1 MINGRSNHAFVEI
14 PLTGEFI
21 AIGGWDGE
29 RAMSQTEGFSIKA
42 NLWKQLPKLAEERH
56 SLTACLLGQSFIYAI
71 GGSSAINYGS
81 SLNTI
86 ERLNF
91 ALPNYMQ

>member
-1 MINGRSNHAFVEI
+1 M
-14 PLTGEFI
+14 
-21 AIGGWDGE
+21 
-29 RAMSQTEGFSIKA
+29 
-42 NLWKQLPKLAEERH
+42 PKLAEERH

-81 SLNTI
+81 SLWTI
-86 ERLNF
+86 ERINF

>member
-1 MINGRSNHAFVEI
+1 MHFGRSNHAFVEV
-14 PLTGEFI
+14 PLTGELI

-29 RAMSQTEGFSIKA
+29 RSMSQTEGFNVEA
-42 NLWKQLPKLAEERH
+42 NTWRILPKLVEERH
-56 SLTACLLGQSFIYAI
+56 SLSACPMGNSYIYVI

-81 SLNTI
+81 SLATI

-91 ALPNYMQ
+91 